1 MTKKNGTIN
10 KIRNS
15 KVFWAIASLLA
26 SFLLWAYMTS
36 TEETTIDRTFY
47 NVPVVFQGAEELRS
61 SRGLI
66 ITDASVETVTIHVSG
81 SRGNIGNLHASDLTA
96 EVDVSSISQPRE
108 MEVSYTI
115 AWPGSV
121 DQSDVSI
128 ISKSPETIAFSV
140 VRESAKTVEVKGV
153 FTGSVADG
161 YTADPILVEPSTI
174 TLYGPEDELKN
185 VDSACVYVNRENV
198 DMTLGPMKS
207 SYVLLDQ
214 NGDEVPMQEII
225 SDHNTVTVTLPVLMK
240 KELPLTVNLIEG
252 AGATADN
259 CVVTVEPKS
268 IEVAGDTAVLEK
280 MNQLVVSTIDLSDFA
295 SSYENTFTIPLD
307 NALRNLT
314 GTTEATVK
322 ITVRGLETKK
332 ITTGN
337 ISVTGVKPGLRAEL
351 TTTMLEVTVRAETD
365 VIDKITADNVR
376 VVADLSDYDATTGV
390 ITVTAKAYVD
400 GYEKAGA
407 IGEYTVSVS
416 LTSGG

>member
-66 ITDASVETVTIHVSG
+66 ITEASVETVTIHVSG

-295 SSYENTFTIPLD
+295 SSGI
-307 NALRNLT
+307 
-314 GTTEATVK
+314 VK
-322 ITVRGLETKK
+322 VF
-332 ITTGN
+332 
-337 ISVTGVKPGLRAEL
+337 S
-351 TTTMLEVTVRAETD
+351 
-365 VIDKITADNVR
+365 
-376 VVADLSDYDATTGV
+376 
-390 ITVTAKAYVD
+390 
-400 GYEKAGA
+400 
-407 IGEYTVSVS
+407 
-416 LTSGG
+416 

>member
-1 MTKKNGTIN
+1 M
-10 KIRNS
+10 
-15 KVFWAIASLLA
+15 
-26 SFLLWAYMTS
+26 
-36 TEETTIDRTFY
+36 
-47 NVPVVFQGAEELRS
+47 
-61 SRGLI
+61 
-66 ITDASVETVTIHVSG
+66 
-81 SRGNIGNLHASDLTA
+81 
-96 EVDVSSISQPRE
+96 
-108 MEVSYTI
+108 
-115 AWPGSV
+115 
-121 DQSDVSI
+121 SI

-153 FTGSVADG
+153 FTGSVADC

>member
-1 MTKKNGTIN
+1 M
-10 KIRNS
+10 
-15 KVFWAIASLLA
+15 
-26 SFLLWAYMTS
+26 
-36 TEETTIDRTFY
+36 
-47 NVPVVFQGAEELRS
+47 
-61 SRGLI
+61 
-66 ITDASVETVTIHVSG
+66 
-81 SRGNIGNLHASDLTA
+81 
-96 EVDVSSISQPRE
+96 
-108 MEVSYTI
+108 
-115 AWPGSV
+115 
-121 DQSDVSI
+121 SI

-185 VDSACVYVNRENV
+185 VDSACVYVNRQNV

-351 TTTMLEVTVRAETD
+351 TTTMLEVTVRAEAD

-416 LTSGG
+416 LTNGG

>member
-1 MTKKNGTIN
+1 
-10 KIRNS
+10 
-15 KVFWAIASLLA
+15 
-26 SFLLWAYMTS
+26 
-36 TEETTIDRTFY
+36 
-47 NVPVVFQGAEELRS
+47 
-61 SRGLI
+61 
-66 ITDASVETVTIHVSG
+66 
-81 SRGNIGNLHASDLTA
+81 
-96 EVDVSSISQPRE
+96 
-108 MEVSYTI
+108 
-115 AWPGSV
+115 
-121 DQSDVSI
+121 
-128 ISKSPETIAFSV
+128 
-140 VRESAKTVEVKGV
+140 
-153 FTGSVADG
+153 
-161 YTADPILVEPSTI
+161 
-174 TLYGPEDELKN
+174 
-185 VDSACVYVNRENV
+185 
-198 DMTLGPMKS
+198 
-207 SYVLLDQ
+207 
-214 NGDEVPMQEII
+214 MQEII

-351 TTTMLEVTVRAETD
+351 TTTMLEVTVRAEAD

-416 LTSGG
+416 LTNGG

>member
-1 MTKKNGTIN
+1 M
-10 KIRNS
+10 
-15 KVFWAIASLLA
+15 
-26 SFLLWAYMTS
+26 
-36 TEETTIDRTFY
+36 
-47 NVPVVFQGAEELRS
+47 
-61 SRGLI
+61 
-66 ITDASVETVTIHVSG
+66 
-81 SRGNIGNLHASDLTA
+81 
-96 EVDVSSISQPRE
+96 
-108 MEVSYTI
+108 
-115 AWPGSV
+115 
-121 DQSDVSI
+121 SI

-185 VDSACVYVNRENV
+185 VDSACVYVNRQNV